1 LIVRIADKL
10 SAIQLSDWTGDRER
24 LGTFWQN
31 RPIVLVFIRH
41 FG

>member
-1 LIVRIADKL
+1 MRIASRL
-10 SAIQLSDWTGDRER
+10 SGIELCDWEGSWER
-24 LGTFWQN
+24 LGTFWQD

>member
-1 LIVRIADKL
+1 VGLAKRLANIELV
-10 SAIQLSDWTGDRER
+10 DWRGER
-24 LGTFWQN
+24 RHLGAYWRD